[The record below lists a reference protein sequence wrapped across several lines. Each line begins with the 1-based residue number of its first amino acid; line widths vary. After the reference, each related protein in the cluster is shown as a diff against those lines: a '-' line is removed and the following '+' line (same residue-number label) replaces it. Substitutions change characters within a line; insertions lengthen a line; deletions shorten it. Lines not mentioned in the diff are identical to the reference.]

1 MTFKSVM
8 FLLIILP
15 NTVFG
20 SFRSDSLKHE
30 IELNIFGKYNSAW
43 GLNHVIKY
51 DVNRLLLISF
61 SYGLGTSSSPYEYP
75 YWSLF
80 SGNMGAGVFMNL
92 NKFTFS
98 IDAGATV
105 SFSKTGLP
113 SNIIERVL
121 YFDEQNYPLGA
132 FPYNA
137 KWEWFSQMTLSCRR
151 SINRFFIG
159 ININLIRS
167 YFYNYAGL
175 DKRIGI
181 LPGFS
186 VGIKMK

>member
-80 SGNMGAGVFMNL
+80 
-92 NKFTFS
+92 
-98 IDAGATV
+98 
-105 SFSKTGLP
+105 
-113 SNIIERVL
+113 
-121 YFDEQNYPLGA
+121 
-132 FPYNA
+132 
-137 KWEWFSQMTLSCRR
+137 
-151 SINRFFIG
+151 
-159 ININLIRS
+159 
-167 YFYNYAGL
+167 
-175 DKRIGI
+175 
-181 LPGFS
+181 
-186 VGIKMK
+186 